1 MNNSIQPH
9 EPNGVVETPG
19 NSPGCQR
26 KLSGMPRAPA
36 SRRTLQWLAGLA
48 CLLLATAE
56 VSAQGTPAGCTG
68 SGLGINLFTSI
79 PDVHIGDTISYS
91 ATVFNGLVG
100 TGRTVCDAT
109 EIEAFVVTPDGK
121 TNTINLVRTTLHNGE
136 SDFYPNVATYVVRAQ
151 DIQPNGALLATAND
165 FGNIHQNDVPSRG
178 GGFQGVNT
186 QVNQPCVRIAAVC
199 VSGVG
204 ENGAITF
211 SGTVTNCGNNTLVA
225 VTVTNFVNNGA
236 FTVLFPK
243 NMATGEVAG
252 FTGSWIPL
260 NPCGPNSAVLT
271 VLATDQFTSTP
282 RTVTDFITI
291 TCQNSATP
299 GIQVTKSCPTQPV
312 SPGQL
317 LVYSGTVKN
326 TGDVTLNSIVVVDN
340 APALDTPVFTL
351 ASLAPGAIANFTGS
365 YLAPTNCSVSD
376 TLVATATSRCGVAVS
391 SSASATCPI
400 LTTPQIVVTALCPA
414 TSVVPGGLVSYTGT
428 VRNAG
433 NITLTNVV
441 VVSDVPTPNTP
452 VFAKSALAPGESS
465 AFSGSYTL
473 PANSCSVTT
482 TLSGT
487 AKDIC
492 TLIAVTNGTQ
502 ITCGV
507 ATAPAVAITLACPAV
522 SANTGGSITYS
533 GTVRNTGDVSLS
545 NVRVLINQPTANTP
559 VIGPLTLAPGA
570 SRDFN
575 ATFTAPIDSCSVSG
589 TVTVTGKDDCSAV
602 LVSNTASATCTL
614 ITTPSIAVTEICPS
628 SPVVPGGLLT
638 YSGTVKNTGNI
649 TLTNVVVLNDASGAT
664 PVYTA
669 ATMAP
674 GAIASFTGSY
684 LAPTNCSTTSTSTA
698 TAESTCGVTVT
709 SRVSATCPILTTPV
723 IVTTMA
729 CSTNALTPGA
739 SATYFGRVRNG
750 GNITLT
756 NVVVVSD
763 VPAANTT
770 VFTQPSLAPGEFANF
785 NGAYTV
791 PASVCSVTATL
802 KGTAQDICTLG
813 SVTNSA
819 STTCKVVT
827 TPAIVVSLLCPA
839 VSVNTGGAV
848 SYTGTV
854 RNTGDVALFNVR
866 VLSNQPI
873 TNKLVLGPMALA
885 VGASADFTLTFTT
898 PLDACSVSTTVTA
911 TGDDNCTSALVMNTA
926 SATCTLITTPAMGVS
941 QTCPVGPAN
950 PGGLLT
956 YIGTVANS
964 GNVTLTNVVVMN
976 DLSGATPVFT
986 AATLAPGVSTNF
998 TGSYTVPVGSGCSVT
1013 SRLTGTG
1020 NDKCTGI
1027 QVSASM
1033 TKTCPILTSPE
1044 IEVTQTCPTDSV
1056 LPGGILNYTGTV
1068 SNPGNITLTNII
1080 VYDNR
1085 PASNTV
1091 IFTAASLAP
1100 GASANFSGSF
1110 QVPTNCCVVWS
1121 TVAAVGQGCDGARV
1135 SDTDTHVC
1143 TVLTLPRLVVTK
1155 TCAPGVLQLGDLLTY
1170 SGTVSNAGN
1179 ITVINVTVANDRSSK
1194 GTPLLGPIDLAPGE
1208 SMSYSASYI
1217 VPADFCG
1224 TDTVTASGLNVCTLL
1239 PVSDSV
1245 TSTCP
1250 VTTPAPIIAVTK
1262 NCPLVPPLRGGL
1274 YTYTGTVSNP
1284 GQVTLVDVFVV
1295 DNEPSNNAPVIGPI
1309 TIGPG
1314 VTVSFTNSYI
1324 APSCCC
1330 FILETLTARGQDRC
1344 FGSNVTATA
1353 TSVCPYL
1360 TSPSIAVV
1368 QHCPA
1373 SPLTAGSLYQYSGY
1387 VTNTGDVVL
1396 TNVMVLGPQGTNV
1409 MEPGLEL
1416 APGESEEYSGF
1427 VTIGSNPGSVTVTA
1441 SGQAICDGKLV
1452 SNTASCPVAGPTPPV
1467 ISTVRVANGVFT
1479 LAFATESGQSYTVQY
1494 KNSLSDP
1501 TWIDLKTLLGT
1512 GGTQAITDAIG
1523 TQQKARFYRI
1533 FPTP

>member
-1 MNNSIQPH
+1 
-9 EPNGVVETPG
+9 
-19 NSPGCQR
+19 
-26 KLSGMPRAPA
+26 MP
-36 SRRTLQWLAGLA
+36 WLAGLA
-48 CLLLATAE
+48 CLLLGTAE
-56 VSAQGTPAGCTG
+56 LRAQGTPAGCSG
-68 SGLGINLFTSI
+68 SGLGIDLYTDVT
-79 PDVHIGDTISYS
+79 DVHIGDTITYS
-91 ATVFNGLVG
+91 ATVFNGLKNS
-100 TGRTVCDAT
+100 TLIVCDAT

-121 TNTINLVRTTLHNGE
+121 TNNITLVRTSLHNGE
-136 SDFYPNVATYVVRAQ
+136 SDFYQNVATYVVRPQ
-151 DIQPNGALLATAND
+151 DIQPNGSLVATAND

-186 QVNQPCVRIAAVC
+186 VVNQPCVRISALC
-199 VSGVG
+199 VGGVG
-204 ENGAITF
+204 ENGTITF
-211 SGTVTNCGNNTLVA
+211 SGTVTNCGNNNLSGL
-225 VTVTNFVNNGA
+225 TVTNFVNNGA
-236 FTVLFPK
+236 FMVLFPK
-243 NMATGEVAG
+243 TMATGEVAS

-260 NPCGPNSAVLT
+260 NPCGPSSAVLT
-271 VLATDQFTSTP
+271 VTATDQSTATP
-282 RTVTDFITI
+282 RIVTYSITI
-291 TCQNSATP
+291 TCENSLTP

-326 TGDVTLNSIVVVDN
+326 TGDVTLTNIVVVDN
-340 APALDTPVFTL
+340 EPALNTPVFSL
-351 ASLAPGAIANFTGS
+351 ASLAPGAVANFTGS

-376 TLVATATSRCGVAVS
+376 TLVATASSRCGVAVS
-391 SSASATCPI
+391 NSASATCPI
-400 LTTPQIVVTALCPA
+400 LTTPQIVVTALCP
-414 TSVVPGGLVSYTGT
+414 TNSVAPGGLVTYTGT

-441 VVSDVPTPNTP
+441 VVSDVPAPNTP
-452 VFAKSALAPGESS
+452 VFTKPAMAPGESS

-473 PANSCSVTT
+473 PANACAVTT

-487 AKDIC
+487 AQDSC
-492 TLIAVTNGTQ
+492 TLIAVTNRTA

-507 ATAPAVAITLACPAV
+507 ATTPAIAVTLACPAV
-522 SANTGGSITYS
+522 SANTGGPITYS

-545 NVRVLINQPTANTP
+545 NVRVLINQPAANTP

-570 SRDFN
+570 SSDFT
-575 ATFTAPIDSCSVSG
+575 ATFTAPIDSCSVSS
-589 TVTVTGKDDCSAV
+589 TVTVTGKDDCSAA

-614 ITTPSIAVTEICPS
+614 ITTPSIAVTELCPS
-628 SPVVPGGLLT
+628 SPVAPGGLLT

-698 TAESTCGVTVT
+698 TAESTCGVAVT
-709 SRVSATCPILTTPV
+709 SKVSATCPILTTPV

-739 SATYFGRVRNG
+739 STTYFGRVRNA

-756 NVVVVSD
+756 NIVVVSD
-763 VPAANTT
+763 VPATNTT

-785 NGAYTV
+785 TGSYTV
-791 PASVCSVTATL
+791 PANVCSVTATL
-802 KGTAQDICTLG
+802 TGTAQDICTLG

-827 TPAIVVSLLCPA
+827 APAIAVTLSCPA
-839 VSVNTGGAV
+839 VSVNTGGAIT
-848 SYTGTV
+848 YTGTV

-873 TNKLVLGPMALA
+873 TNKLVLGPTALA
-885 VGASADFTLTFTT
+885 VGASADFTVTFTT

-911 TGDDNCTSALVMNTA
+911 TGDDTCTSALAMNTA
-926 SATCTLITTPAMGVS
+926 SATCTLITTPAIGVS
-941 QTCPVGPAN
+941 QTCPVGPVG

-998 TGSYTVPVGSGCSVT
+998 TGSYTVPAGSGCSVT

-1027 QVSASM
+1027 QVSATM

-1044 IEVTQTCPTDSV
+1044 IEVTQTCPTNSV

-1121 TVAAVGQGCDGARV
+1121 TVAAVGQGCDGTSV
-1135 SDTDTHVC
+1135 TDTDTHVC
-1143 TVLTLPRLVVTK
+1143 PVLTIPQLVVTK
-1155 TCAPGVLQLGDLLTY
+1155 TCSPIAMKLGDLLTY

-1179 ITVINVTVANDRSSK
+1179 ITVIGVTVVNDRSSN
-1194 GTPLLGPIDLAPGE
+1194 GPPLLGPIDLAPGQ
-1208 SMSYSASYI
+1208 SAGYTASYV
-1217 VPADFCG
+1217 VPPDFCG
-1224 TDTVTASGLNVCTLL
+1224 TDTVTARGLNVCTML
-1239 PVSDSV
+1239 PVSDSI

-1250 VTTPAPIIAVTK
+1250 VATPAPIIAVTK
-1262 NCPLVPPLRGGL
+1262 NCPLVPPVRGGL

-1284 GQVTLVDVFVV
+1284 GEVTLVDVFVV
-1295 DNEPSNNAPVIGPI
+1295 NNEPSNNAPVIGPI
-1309 TIGPG
+1309 TLAPG
-1314 VTVSFTNSYI
+1314 ATVSFTNSYI
-1324 APSCCC
+1324 APGCCC
-1330 FILETLTARGQDRC
+1330 FILDTLTASGQDRC

-1360 TSPSIAVV
+1360 TSPSIALV
-1368 QHCPA
+1368 QNCPA
-1373 SPLTAGSLYQYSGY
+1373 VPIPAGSLYQYSGY

-1396 TNVMVLGPQGTNV
+1396 TNVMVLDPRGTNIL
-1409 MEPGLEL
+1409 EPGLEL
-1416 APGESEEYSGF
+1416 APGESEEYSGSF
-1427 VTIGSNPGSVTVTA
+1427 TVGANPGSVTLKA
-1441 SGQAICDGKLV
+1441 SGQAICDGRLV
-1452 SNTASCPVAGPTPPV
+1452 SNTSSCPVAGPIAPV
-1467 ISTVRVANGVFT
+1467 IGLATLVNGSFSVSFSTEKGK
-1479 LAFATESGQSYTVQY
+1479 SYNLQY

-1501 TWIDLKTLLGT
+1501 TWIDLMTVIGT
-1512 GGTQAITDAIG
+1512 GGSMPVTDATASG
-1523 TQQKARFYRI
+1523 QRARFYRI